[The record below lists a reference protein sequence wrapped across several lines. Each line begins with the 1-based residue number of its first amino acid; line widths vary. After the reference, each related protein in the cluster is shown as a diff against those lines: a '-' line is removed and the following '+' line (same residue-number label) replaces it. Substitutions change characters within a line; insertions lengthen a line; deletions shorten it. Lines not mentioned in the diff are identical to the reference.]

1 MALANLALCP
11 SASADTV
18 ARSLENDVDV
28 HTVDTDV
35 WIVFLL
41 WEIRVVTDTEREVS
55 LCVKVPAWDG
65 VVTNPE
71 SVGQEFLDGFLVTHG
86 GSATNWCTLTDLEVT
101 VLNLTK
107 RSLWANTSDHFEN
120 VLSVDQAV
128 TTFANTD
135 VDADLCDSRDA
146 HWIDGLAQA
155 FTSMAGMLASPTA
168 KTLTSVVPNSSNATS
183 FGMLD
188 RLTMRSFMEAI
199 SPTWV
204 PPMR

>member
-1 MALANLALCP
+1 MTLAYLALRLTT
-11 SASADTV
+11 SANTV

-55 LCVKVPAWDG
+55 LCVKVPTWDG
-65 VVTNPE
+65 VVTDPE

-86 GSATNWCTLTDLEVT
+86 RAAADWCTFTDLEVT
-101 VLNLTK
+101 VLNLTE
-107 RSLWANTSDHFEN
+107 RSLWTDSSDHFEN
-120 VLSVDQAV
+120 VLCVDQSV
-128 TTFANTD
+128 TPFTNTD
-135 VDADLCDSRDA
+135 VDTNLGDSRNA
-146 HWIDGLAQA
+146 HWIDGFAQA
-155 FTSMAGMLASPTA
+155 FTSITGMLASPTA

-199 SPTWV
+199 SPTCV
-204 PPMR
+204 PPIR

>member
-1 MALANLALCP
+1 MALANLALCL

-18 ARSLENDVDV
+18 TRPLENDVDV

-65 VVTNPE
+65 IVTNPE
-71 SVGQEFLDGFLVTHG
+71 SVGQEFPDGFLVTHG
-86 GSATNWCTLTDLEVT
+86 GAATDRRTLSDLEVT
-101 VLNLTK
+101 VLDLTEC
-107 RSLWANTSDHFEN
+107 SLWADTCDHLEN
-120 VLSVDQAV
+120 VLGVDQSV
-128 TTFANTD
+128 TTFADTN
-135 VDADLCDSRDA
+135 VDADLGDSRNT
-146 HWIDGLAQA
+146 HRIDCFTQA
-155 FTSMAGMLASPTA
+155 FTSIAGMLASPTA

-183 FGMLD
+183 FGMLE
-188 RLTMRSFMEAI
+188 RLTMRSFMNAV
-199 SPTWV
+199 SPTCV

>member
-1 MALANLALCP
+1 MALANLALCL

-18 ARSLENDVDV
+18 TRSLENDVDV

-55 LCVKVPAWDG
+55 LCVKVPTWDG

-71 SVGQEFLDGFLVTHG
+71 GVGQEFLDGFLVTHG
-86 GSATNWCTLTDLEVT
+86 GAATDWCTLTDLEVT
-101 VLNLTK
+101 VLNLTEC
-107 RSLWANTSDHFEN
+107 SLWANPSDHFEN
-120 VLSVDQAV
+120 VLSVDQSV
-128 TTFANTD
+128 TTFTYTD
-135 VDADLCDSRDA
+135 VDANLGDSRNT
-146 HWIDGLAQA
+146 HWIDGFTQA
-155 FTSMAGMLASPTA
+155 FTSIIGMLASPTA

-188 RLTMRSFMEAI
+188 RLTIRSFIEAI
-199 SPTWV
+199 SPTCV

>member
-1 MALANLALCP
+1 MALAYLALCL
-11 SASADTV
+11 STSADTV

-41 WEIRVVTDTEREVS
+41 WEIRVITNTEREVS

-71 SVGQEFLDGFLVTHG
+71 SVGQEFLDGVLVTHG
-86 GSATNWCTLTDLEVT
+86 GSATDWCTFTDLEVT
-101 VLNLTK
+101 ILNLTEC
-107 RSLWANTSDHFEN
+107 SLWPDTSYHFEN
-120 VLSVDQAV
+120 VLSVDQSV
-128 TTFANTD
+128 TTFTNSD
-135 VDADLCDSRDA
+135 VDADLCDSRNA

-183 FGMLD
+183 FGMLE
-188 RLTMRSFMEAI
+188 RFTMRSFMEAI

>member
-1 MALANLALCP
+1 MALAHLALCL
-11 SASADTV
+11 STSADTV

-41 WEIRVVTDTEREVS
+41 WEIRVITNTEREVS
-55 LCVKVPAWDG
+55 LCVKVPGWDG

-86 GSATNWCTLTDLEVT
+86 GAATDWCTFTDLEVT
-101 VLNLTK
+101 ILNLTEC
-107 RSLWANTSDHFEN
+107 SLWADTSYHFEN
-120 VLSVDQAV
+120 VLSVDQSV
-128 TTFANTD
+128 TTFTNSD
-135 VDADLCDSRDA
+135 VDADLCDSRNA

-183 FGMLD
+183 FGMLE
-188 RLTMRSFMEAI
+188 RFTMRSFMEAI

>member
-1 MALANLALCP
+1 MALAYLALCL
-11 SASADTV
+11 STSADTV
-18 ARSLENDVDV
+18 TRSLENDVDV

-35 WIVFLL
+35 WIVLLL
-41 WEIRVVTDTEREVS
+41 WEIRIVADTEREVS

-86 GSATNWCTLTDLEVT
+86 RTATDWCTFTDLEVT
-101 VLNLTK
+101 VLDFTEC
-107 RSLWANTSDHFEN
+107 SLRTNTSDHFEN
-120 VLSVDQAV
+120 VLSVDQSV

-135 VDADLCDSRDA
+135 VDADLCDSRNA
-146 HWIDGLAQA
+146 HWIDGLTQA

-183 FGMLD
+183 FGMLE

>member
-1 MALANLALCP
+1 MALAYLALCL
-11 SASADTV
+11 STSADTV

-55 LCVKVPAWDG
+55 LCIKVPAWDG
-65 VVTNPE
+65 VVTYPE
-71 SVGQEFLDGFLVTHG
+71 SVGQELLDGFLVTHG
-86 GSATNWCTLTDLEVT
+86 GAATNWRTLTDLEVT
-101 VLNLTK
+101 VLNPTEC
-107 RSLWANTSDHFEN
+107 SLWANTSDHFEN
-120 VLSVDQAV
+120 VFSVDQTV

-135 VDADLCDSRDA
+135 VDANLCDSRNA

-183 FGMLD
+183 FGMLE
-188 RLTMRSFMEAI
+188 RLTMRSFMEAV

-204 PPMR
+204 PPIR

>member
-1 MALANLALCP
+1 MALANLALCL

-28 HTVDTDV
+28 HTVDADV

-41 WEIRVVTDTEREVS
+41 WEIRVITNTEREVS

-71 SVGQEFLDGFLVTHG
+71 SVGQEFLDGILVTHG
-86 GSATNWCTLTDLEVT
+86 GAAPDWCTFTDLEVT
-101 VLNLTK
+101 VLNLTEC
-107 RSLWANTSDHFEN
+107 SLWADTSDHFEN
-120 VLSVDQAV
+120 VLSVDQSV
-128 TTFANTD
+128 TAFANTD
-135 VDADLCDSRDA
+135 VDADLCDSRNT

-168 KTLTSVVPNSSNATS
+168 KTLISVVPNSSNATS
-183 FGMLD
+183 FGMLE
-188 RLTMRSFMEAI
+188 RLTMRSFMEAV
-199 SPTWV
+199 SPTCV

>member
-1 MALANLALCP
+1 MALANLALCL

-41 WEIRVVTDTEREVS
+41 WEIRVITDTEREVS
-55 LCVKVPAWDG
+55 LCVKVPVWDG

-71 SVGQEFLDGFLVTHG
+71 SVGQEFLDGFLVAHG
-86 GSATNWCTLTDLEVT
+86 GAATDWRSLTDLEVT
-101 VLNLTK
+101 VLNLTEC
-107 RSLWANTSDHFEN
+107 SLWANTSDHFEN
-120 VLSVDQAV
+120 VLCIDQTV

-135 VDADLCDSRDA
+135 VDADLCDSWNA
-146 HWIDGLAQA
+146 HWIDGIAQA

-183 FGMLD
+183 FGMLE
-188 RLTMRSFMEAI
+188 RFTMRSFMEAI